1 MPADLGLDT
10 FGSQSARRDRAAE
23 EGDCDAI
30 LKASFMLQ
38 HRSSEG
44 LAGNDG
50 RPQAPEFG
58 QPLSEA
64 DAHRDYSLPEV
75 HQSVATSHSGF
86 WRRMLAFAGPAY
98 LVSVGYMDPGNWATD
113 IEGGAKF
120 GYRLLWVLVVSNL
133 MALLLQTLSSRLG
146 IVTRRDLAQA
156 CHDEYPPAVSYILW
170 VLCELAIIACDLAEV
185 LGAAIG
191 LNLLFKIPLLI
202 GVLATAA
209 DTLLVLWFTRL
220 GIRVVEAFVLALIA
234 VIAGCFAFEI
244 LFAQPHMA
252 DVVAGLIP
260 RLNSQT
266 IYIAVA
272 IFGATV
278 MPHNLYLHSALVQ
291 TRRIGETES
300 EKRQAC
306 RYNLLDS
313 TVALNGA
320 LFVNAAILI
329 MSAAVFFTHHV
340 VVTEMNQ
347 AYTLLSPLLGT
358 TAASVLFGAALLC
371 SGQSSTLT
379 GTMAGQIVME
389 GFLHFRMQPWLRR
402 AVTRLLAITPAALTV
417 YFAGEAAS
425 YKLIINSQILLNLQ
439 LPFAV
444 IPLIHFTSDRQ
455 RMGPFTNRLWVRV
468 SSWLCAAFILTLN
481 IWLSI
486 DQVKEW
492 MNESGAWRNPI
503 AAAAL
508 IVGLGLLTLLGIVTF
523 WPLLRDR
530 PFAARPVSIGKAE
543 TTAPPYE
550 LRAYANILVPL
561 DHSDSDSEAIGN
573 ALALAR
579 LHNARVTLLHV
590 EEGVT
595 SQLFGSLSSTAEIT
609 EGSQYLEQIV
619 ESLRERE
626 VDVHSMVRHG
636 NSPAREIAEAVG
648 ELHPDLLVM
657 ASHGHRGLKDL
668 VFGTTINSVRHKIK
682 IPMLIVSKS

>member
-1 MPADLGLDT
+1 
-10 FGSQSARRDRAAE
+10 
-23 EGDCDAI
+23 
-30 LKASFMLQ
+30 MLQ
-38 HRSSEG
+38 DRSVEG
-44 LAGNDG
+44 
-50 RPQAPEFG
+50 
-58 QPLSEA
+58 
-64 DAHRDYSLPEV
+64 RDYSLPEV
-75 HQSVATSHSGF
+75 HESVTISHSGF
-86 WRRMLAFAGPAY
+86 WKRLLAFAGPAY

-113 IEGGAKF
+113 IEGGARF

-156 CHDEYPPAVSYILW
+156 CHDEYPRAISYTLW
-170 VLCELAIIACDLAEV
+170 ILCELAIVACDLAEV

-220 GIRVVEAFVLALIA
+220 GIRVIEAFVLGLIA
-234 VIAGCFAFEI
+234 TIAGCFAFEI
-244 LFAQPHMA
+244 LFAKPHWP
-252 DVVAGLIP
+252 DVVSGLIP
-260 RLNSQT
+260 RLNSQS

-291 TRRIGETES
+291 TRRIGETAR

-306 RYNLLDS
+306 RFNLLDS
-313 TVALNGA
+313 TLALNGA
-320 LFVNAAILI
+320 LFVNAAILV
-329 MSAAVFFTHHV
+329 MSAAVFFSHGIV
-340 VVTEMNQ
+340 VKQMNQ
-347 AYTLLSPLLGT
+347 AHALLSPLLGT

-389 GFLHFRMQPWLRR
+389 GFLRFRMQPWLRR

-417 YFAGEAAS
+417 YFAGEGAS

-444 IPLIHFTSDRQ
+444 IPLIHFTSDRN
-455 RMGPFTNRLWVRV
+455 RMGEFANRTWIQVCA
-468 SSWLCAAFILTLN
+468 WCCAAFILTLN
-481 IWLSI
+481 VWLSI

-492 MNESGAWRNPI
+492 LAVSGRYR
-503 AAAAL
+503 AL
-508 IVGLGLLTLLGIVTF
+508 VATAVVLLSLALVGLLAFIIL
-523 WPLLRDR
+523 WPFLRDKAPAIGR
-530 PFAARPVSIGKAE
+530 VSIGAAE
-543 TTAPPYE
+543 SSIP
-550 LRAYANILVPL
+550 AYATRTYSSILVPL
-561 DHSDSDSEAIGN
+561 DHSDSDSEAISN

-579 LHNARVTLLHV
+579 MHGAKVTLLHV

-609 EGSQYLEQIV
+609 EGSQYLAQIV
-619 ESLRERE
+619 ESLRERQIE
-626 VDVHSMVRHG
+626 VDAMVRHG
-636 NSPAREIAEAVG
+636 NSPAKEIAHAAA

-657 ASHGHRGLKDL
+657 ASHGHQGLKDL
-668 VFGTTINSVRHKIK
+668 IFGTTINSVRHKVK
-682 IPMLIVSKS
+682 VPMLIVSKSS